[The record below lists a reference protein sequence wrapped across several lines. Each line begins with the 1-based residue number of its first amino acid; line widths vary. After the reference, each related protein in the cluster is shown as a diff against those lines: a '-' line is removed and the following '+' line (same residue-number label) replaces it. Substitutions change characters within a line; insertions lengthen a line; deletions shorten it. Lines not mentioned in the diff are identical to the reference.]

1 MKNIRGFWFLVA
13 GLFLLTACRGESAER
28 LWIKAPDWSRA
39 QAIGGMGIP
48 DPAPFVLDEAGN
60 IYFLFIDGDLEAL
73 QAQVVA
79 FTAQGE
85 RIWAV
90 TFDEILKLP
99 DVPQIVWDGEMLHGF
114 WINSGALIA
123 TRLDRNGTVLQEPAV
138 ISGDV
143 RVDSYS
149 AVASNEGDIAV
160 WFAASPRDAGLYQ
173 ADLSLVDEPT
183 LIDEEGVFPSLR
195 FDQAGTLHAAWAHA
209 SNNNPQ
215 VQFLYAA
222 YADIANI
229 AGSGSVVQ
237 ETRVP
242 LTADMVGPTLGLDGD
257 EAYIYWVLIFRT
269 GLEAGFTETR
279 FISFSQSNPGQ
290 PPSAQQFFIP
300 AEHDLDYQPFPEE
313 SLHVGDRYSL
323 AERPS
328 PSVGVFQD
336 ITTNVVQEGE
346 LAVAFRAAVNYYW
359 RRASN
364 QIGVVYIQ
372 DGLPTSYQ
380 LLSFTQQPST
390 DPTVIS
396 DANGDLYVSWLER
409 GDVSRFDV
417 FLTSTSD
424 GLKDAFNS
432 VTAGDITN
440 LSAATIFGL
449 LTGVLLAPLAAVL
462 FLVLPLIVIGLTAI
476 FRRGEQTLKSPGTII
491 SFILAIAVFQVAK
504 VGALPDLLTY
514 VPFSAWLPLPNLLK
528 APLQLIVPLVIMIV
542 AIFSAWHFTYRR
554 RTDSP
559 LYFMILY
566 VAVDTLFTMAIYGV
580 LFYGAF

>member
-1 MKNIRGFWFLVA
+1 MVA

-28 LWIKAPDWSRA
+28 LWVKAPDWSRA

-79 FTAQGE
+79 FSAEGE

-90 TFDEILKLP
+90 TFDEILRLP
-99 DVPQIVWDGEMLHGF
+99 DVPQIVWDGETLHGF
-114 WINSGALIA
+114 WINGGALMA
-123 TRLDRNGTVLQEPAV
+123 TRLDRNGTILQEPAV

-149 AVASNEGDIAV
+149 AVASNVGDIAV
-160 WFAASPRDAGLYQ
+160 WFAASPRESGLYQ
-173 ADLSLVDEPT
+173 ADLGLTQEPT

-195 FDQAGTLHAAWAHA
+195 FDQAGTLHAVWAHA
-209 SNNNPQ
+209 PNNNPH
-215 VQFLYAA
+215 VKFLYAA
-222 YADIANI
+222 YEENANVT
-229 AGSGSVVQ
+229 GPGSVVL

-242 LTADMVGPTLGLDGD
+242 LTADMVGPTLGLDAD
-257 EAYIYWVLIFRT
+257 EAYIFWVVILRT
-269 GLEAGFTETR
+269 GLEAGSTETR
-279 FISFSQSNPGQ
+279 FISFSQSNPAQ
-290 PPSAQQFFIP
+290 PSPAQQFFIP
-300 AEHDLDYQPFPEE
+300 AEHDLVYKPFPDE
-313 SLHVGDRYSL
+313 SVLVGDRYL
-323 AERPS
+323 LTERPS

-346 LAVAFRAAVNYYW
+346 LVVAFRAAVNYYW

-364 QIGVVYIQ
+364 QIGLIYLQ
-372 DGLPTSYQ
+372 DGMPTSYQ

-396 DANGDLYVSWLER
+396 DGDANVYVSWLER
-409 GDVSRFDV
+409 GDVSRFNV
-417 FLTSTSD
+417 FLASTSD
-424 GLKDAFNS
+424 SLESAFGS
-432 VTAGDITN
+432 ITANDVTN

-449 LTGVLLAPLAAVL
+449 LTGVLLAPIAAVL
-462 FLVLPLIVIGLTAI
+462 FLVLPMIVVGLTAI
-476 FRRGEQTLKSPGTII
+476 FRRGEQTLKSPGTFI
-491 SFILAIAVFQVAK
+491 SFILAIAVFQAAK
-504 VGALPDLLTY
+504 VAALPDLLTY
-514 VPFSAWLPLPNLLK
+514 VPFSAWLPLPDILK
-528 APLQLIVPLVIMIV
+528 APLQIMVPIVIMIV

-554 RTDSP
+554 KTDSS

-566 VAVDTLFTMAIYGV
+566 VAVDTFFTMAIYGV